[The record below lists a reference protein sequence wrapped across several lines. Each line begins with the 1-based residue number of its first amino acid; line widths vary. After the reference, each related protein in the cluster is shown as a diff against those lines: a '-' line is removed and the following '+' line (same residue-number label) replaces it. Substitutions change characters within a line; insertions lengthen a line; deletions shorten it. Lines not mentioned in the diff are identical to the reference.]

1 MNEIQKDKKFQERLQ
16 ERFLRYVKIVTTS
29 SSDLGRER
37 CPSTEEQWELLN
49 LLKQELQEM
58 RVKDIS
64 LDKNGFLIA
73 RLPAKNNA
81 GKTIGFM
88 AHVDTANDV
97 IADAV
102 NPQVHAPYDGE
113 VIKLKE
119 GVILDPE
126 DFPLLRNYKG
136 DTVITT
142 DGTSLL
148 GADDKAGVAILMN
161 IIEYL
166 QSNEAGETVDH
177 PELEFIFTP
186 DEETGHGMNYFPLD
200 QVRCQYA
207 YTLDGGTE
215 GEIEEECYT
224 AYHVQVEC
232 RGIVIHPGSAR
243 GKLVN
248 AVSMAN
254 SFIQQLPRSESPE
267 ATDGHFGNFWVHRI
281 EGTLETCAFE
291 IHMRD
296 FTQKGMERRIKVINS
311 IAESVRNIY
320 DGGEVVVSMEEVYR
334 NMKERLSEQPEVMQR
349 LKDALRQTGME
360 PIINPIRGGTDG
372 SRLTQMG
379 IPCPN
384 IFTGGQNFHGR
395 KEWVALSPMMRS
407 AQTVLNLIQMK
418 K

>member
-1 MNEIQKDKKFQERLQ
+1 MNEIQQDNNFKNKLQ

-29 SSDLGRER
+29 APHLVSEQS
-37 CPSTEEQWELLN
+37 PSTEEQWDLLN

-58 RVKDIS
+58 KVQDIS

-73 RLPAKNNA
+73 RLPAKNNDGDA
-81 GKTIGFM
+81 IGFM
-88 AHVDTANDV
+88 AHVDTASDV

-102 NPQVHAPYDGE
+102 NPQVHAPYDGKTITLQNN
-113 VIKLKE
+113 V
-119 GVILDPE
+119 VLDPE
-126 DFPLLRNYKG
+126 DFPLLLNYKG

-161 IIEYL
+161 VIEYL
-166 QSNEAGETVDH
+166 QNNEGISH

-186 DEETGHGMNYFPLD
+186 DEETGHGMSRFPLD
-200 QVRCQYA
+200 EVHCKYA

-224 AYHVQVEC
+224 AYHVHVEC
-232 RGIVIHPGSAR
+232 KGVVIHPGSAR

-267 ATDGHFGNFWVHRI
+267 ATDGHFGNFWVHKI
-281 EGTLETCAFE
+281 NGTLETCTFE

-296 FTQKGMERRIKVINS
+296 FTQEGMERRINVINS

-320 DGGEVVVSMEEVYR
+320 AGGEVGVSMQEVYR
-334 NMKERLSEQPEVMQR
+334 NMKEKLNERPEVMQR
-349 LKDALRQTGME
+349 LKEAVRQTGIE
-360 PIINPIRGGTDG
+360 PTIKPIRGGTDG

-384 IFTGGQNFHGR
+384 VFTGGQNFHGR
-395 KEWVALSPMMRS
+395 KEWVALSPMVRS
-407 AQTVLNLIQMK
+407 AQTVLNLIQIK
-418 K
+418 NN